1 MDGIDVGAAVPYIFD
16 QQVFRKGLILNF
28 GVCIMEEKRGR
39 RRLLRFQG
47 YGYITSQHCKTA
59 ATFRYVRSD
68 GLSGFPG
75 VFMC

>member
-1 MDGIDVGAAVPYIFD
+1 MLKF
-16 QQVFRKGLILNF
+16 L
-28 GVCIMEEKRGR
+28 
-39 RRLLRFQG
+39 G
-47 YGYITSQHCKTA
+47 YLTSQYSETV